1 MEDYQSVTARVV
13 ARALILLIPI
23 GKNKQALT
31 IIELVIQN
39 EKLYYISSSKTIFP
53 LFSEMSDSAT
63 DTTCYS
69 VRHVPLH
76 QHHDHM
82 NSLVSLSGIETPQ
95 TAWRRNSKAISP
107 DVGSDTYSDAG
118 IGIMNSGSSAS
129 TSGSCKMCEIHHRSH
144 HGSIHHG
151 GAGSDD
157 EHSSALSRKNSG
169 GSGYQS
175 NDSCCSS
182 HQHAGHQRE
191 RDHHRQHGGHHPGG
205 GQNHASPTPSSS
217 CHCTSACSSCQTSLA
232 GSLMS
237 NRRSR
242 PKLSLPT
249 QHHSHINLSAAGL
262 GSPMENSS
270 RSQSRGRSSSP
281 QKVLLVSAVDK
292 NGKVNTHFFE

>member
-1 MEDYQSVTARVV
+1 
-13 ARALILLIPI
+13 
-23 GKNKQALT
+23 
-31 IIELVIQN
+31 
-39 EKLYYISSSKTIFP
+39 
-53 LFSEMSDSAT
+53 MSDSAT

-95 TAWRRNSKAISP
+95 TAWRRNSKAISSP

-144 HGSIHHG
+144 HGSSHH

-175 NDSCCSS
+175 NDSCCSP
-182 HQHAGHQRE
+182 HQHAGHQR
-191 RDHHRQHGGHHPGG
+191 DHHRQHAGAGGGGGHLAA
-205 GQNHASPTPSSS
+205 QHASPTPSSS

-249 QHHSHINLSAAGL
+249 QHSHINLSAAGL

-292 NGKVNTHFFE
+292 NGKVNSFDFVFEFK

>member
-1 MEDYQSVTARVV
+1 
-13 ARALILLIPI
+13 
-23 GKNKQALT
+23 
-31 IIELVIQN
+31 
-39 EKLYYISSSKTIFP
+39 
-53 LFSEMSDSAT
+53 MSDSAT

-144 HGSIHHG
+144 HGSSHHG

-182 HQHAGHQRE
+182 NQHAGHQRG

-292 NGKVNTHFFE
+292 NGKVNSFFFSIGSRNAIYCHIKTTSLDKITENQKVEA

>member
-1 MEDYQSVTARVV
+1 
-13 ARALILLIPI
+13 
-23 GKNKQALT
+23 
-31 IIELVIQN
+31 
-39 EKLYYISSSKTIFP
+39 
-53 LFSEMSDSAT
+53 MSDSAT

-129 TSGSCKMCEIHHRSH
+129 TSGSCKMCEIHHRTH
-144 HGSIHHG
+144 HGHHG
-151 GAGSDD
+151 TGSDD
-157 EHSSALSRKNSG
+157 EHSAAGQALSRKNSG

-175 NDSCCSS
+175 NDSCCS
-182 HQHAGHQRE
+182 HQHAGH
-191 RDHHRQHGGHHPGG
+191 HRQHAAAGGHPAA
-205 GQNHASPTPSSS
+205 HASPTPSSS

-249 QHHSHINLSAAGL
+249 QHSHINLSAAGL

-292 NGKVNTHFFE
+292 NGKVNSFE

>member
-1 MEDYQSVTARVV
+1 
-13 ARALILLIPI
+13 
-23 GKNKQALT
+23 
-31 IIELVIQN
+31 
-39 EKLYYISSSKTIFP
+39 
-53 LFSEMSDSAT
+53 MSDSAT

-144 HGSIHHG
+144 HGSSHHG

-191 RDHHRQHGGHHPGG
+191 RDHHRQHGGHHPRG

-281 QKVLLVSAVDK
+281 QKLLLVSAVDK
-292 NGKVNTHFFE
+292 NGKVNTFFFNRK